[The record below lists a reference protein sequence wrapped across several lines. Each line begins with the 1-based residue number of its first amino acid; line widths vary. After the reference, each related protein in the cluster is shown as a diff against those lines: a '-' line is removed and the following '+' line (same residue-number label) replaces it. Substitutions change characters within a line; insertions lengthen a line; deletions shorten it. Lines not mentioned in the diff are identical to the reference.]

1 MKIKRFIAMLLSV
14 IMALSL
20 AACSST
26 DTDAEDT
33 PSGNE
38 VTQSNAP
45 QEPIH
50 LNLAESWGFEY
61 FYTVITPDV
70 TSSGYDLTYWL
81 PSFYETLVKY
91 DENGNLSGVLAEDW
105 SMSDDGMVYTFK
117 IRQGIKFSDGSDLTA
132 EDVAKSLLAAPVNLG
147 QYNGGYGKLSTII
160 ADAVVTGEDTV
171 ELHLTQPYYG
181 TMRELCL
188 ANPWGIVSSEQLN
201 DDLTAKDTFKSGT
214 YGTGPYMYAGDGN
227 GQTFNFERNPNYWG
241 DAPDVDSFTVKNIPD
256 NDAKLLALKN
266 GEVDFYTG
274 ITKISTEAFLEMS
287 QTNGF
292 SAKSDDDNSLQTY
305 YMGYNLSDPVFSD
318 QTVREAI
325 AMAIDKDAIVAN
337 IFGGL
342 YERADTFFARSL
354 PYCDV
359 EQKVYEFD
367 IDAANAMLDAAGYV
381 DTDGDGVREKDGV
394 KMSATFAYQTG
405 SASDDDTVV
414 YICDQLS
421 KIGIDVTPNSAAM
434 MDWYTMVVS
443 GQYGLTIF
451 KTQGGYYD
459 PSVVIAGLDPNASTD
474 PILAQVYAY
483 LPGQGAL
490 LDELNAATEE
500 AKIQEVYSTILT
512 TMSDNCLTVPLYYTH
527 QLSVYNDTIADY
539 EYIGDTSFTAVQNI
553 KVK

>member
-1 MKIKRFIAMLLSV
+1 MKIKRFVAMLLSV

-26 DTDAEDT
+26 NNEST
-33 PSGNE
+33 PSGND
-38 VTQSNAP
+38 VSQSNAP
-45 QEPIH
+45 QEPVH

-70 TSSGYDLTYWL
+70 TSSSYDLTYWL
-81 PSFYETLVKY
+81 PSFYDTLVKY
-91 DENGNLSGVLAEDW
+91 DENGELTGVLAEDW
-105 SMSDDGMVYTFK
+105 SMSDDGKIYTFK

-160 ADAVVTGEDTV
+160 DDAVVVDENTV

-188 ANPWGIVSSEQLN
+188 ANPWGIVSSEQIN

-214 YGTGPYMYAGDGN
+214 YGTGPYMYVGDGD
-227 GQTFNFERNPNYWG
+227 GQAFNFEKNPNYWG
-241 DAPDVDSFTVKNIPD
+241 NTPDVDSFTVKNIPD

-266 GEVDFYTG
+266 GELDFYMG

-287 QTNGF
+287 QANGF
-292 SAKSDDDNSLQTY
+292 SAKADVDNSLQTY
-305 YMGYNLSDPVFSD
+305 YMGYNLSDPVFGD
-318 QTVREAI
+318 QTVREAV
-325 AMAIDKDAIVAN
+325 AMAIDKDAIVNN

-367 IDAANAMLDAAGYV
+367 IEAANELLDAAGYL
-381 DTDGDGVREKDGV
+381 DTNGDGIREKDGV

-421 KIGIDVTPNSAAM
+421 QIGIEVTPNSAAM

-483 LPGQGAL
+483 LPGQSAL
-490 LDELNAATEE
+490 LDELNAATDD

-527 QLSVYNDTIADY
+527 QLSVYNDTVADY
-539 EYIGDTSFTAVQNI
+539 EYVGDTSFTAVQNI
-553 KVK
+553 VVK